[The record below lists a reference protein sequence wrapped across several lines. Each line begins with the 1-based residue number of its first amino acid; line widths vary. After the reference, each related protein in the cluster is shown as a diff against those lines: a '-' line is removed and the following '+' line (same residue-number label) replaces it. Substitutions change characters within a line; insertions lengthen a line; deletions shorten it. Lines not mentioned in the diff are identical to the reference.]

1 MWGFKVDHEKSNHNI
16 MIPQKIDIE
25 KKIKNIEQIREI
37 FKFFLDQIPVF
48 KNVYDIDNEPLFKD
62 DFKDI
67 VSIIEYLV
75 QGLDVFESNLKKDL
89 LELNDKI
96 NSSPDYLFEGLHQN
110 LSGMISE
117 QIKKYDE
124 FRDFYIKSSYQ
135 EKISSL
141 WMKNQ
146 EFKKKVIDS
155 GIEIN
160 FTLDGSECYELS
172 LPEDYYNSII
182 SWDDFLKK
190 LLVISVKLFNLNS
203 SIKSFCRIK

>member
-1 MWGFKVDHEKSNHNI
+1 